1 MEQEPVVGIG
11 GFAFWGVPKQ
21 VLLYL
26 IGGVAGAGHESE
38 AMADT
43 IDMGIDGH
51 GVHTEGDCLH
61 DVGGLSAYA
70 WQTEQGVHIAGY
82 FTTIVCGEYLREFY
96 EVLGFGVRVG
106 DALDVFID
114 FCLVGCC
121 HCLGIGECLEEG
133 RGDEVDSLV
142 GALGGEHYGDEQ
154 LKDGAKLQLG
164 IDYGLLLAEVGE
176 DGMIK
181 FTSFHFLIRN

>member
-11 GFAFWGVPKQ
+11 SFAFSGVLEQ

-70 WQTEQGVHIAGY
+70 WQTEQGVHVAGY
-82 FTTIVCGEYLREFY
+82 FAIVVSGEYLRELY

-114 FCLVGCC
+114 FGLVGCC
-121 HCLGIGECLEEG
+121 HRLCIGECLEEG
-133 RGDEVDSLV
+133 RGDEVDSLI

-164 IDYGLLLAEVGE
+164 IDDGLLLAEVGE
-176 DGMIK
+176 NTVVK
-181 FTSFHFLIRN
+181 FSSFHF

>member
-1 MEQEPVVGIG
+1 MVGIG
-11 GFAFWGVPKQ
+11 GFAFRGVPKQ

-26 IGGVAGAGHESE
+26 EGGVAGAGHESE

-51 GVHTEGDCLH
+51 GVHAEGDCLH

-70 WQTEQGVHIAGY
+70 WQTKQGVHIAGH
-82 FTTIVCGEYLREFY
+82 FAIVVCGEYLRELY
-96 EVLGFGVRVG
+96 EVLGFGVGVG
-106 DALDVFID
+106 DALDVFIH
-114 FCLVGCC
+114 LALIGCRHSLC
-121 HCLGIGECLEEG
+121 IRVCLEEG

-154 LKDGAKLQLG
+154 LIDGVELQFG

-176 DGMIK
+176 NTVVK
-181 FTSFHFLIRN
+181 FSSFHF

>member
-26 IGGVAGAGHESE
+26 IGSVAGAGHESE

-51 GVHTEGDCLH
+51 GTLTEGNGKH
-61 DVGGLSAYA
+61 HVGGLPSHA
-70 WQTEQGVHIAGY
+70 WQAEQGIHVARHLA
-82 FTTIVCGEYLREFY
+82 TIVCGEYLRELH
-96 EVLGFGVRVG
+96 EVLRLGVRVG

-114 FCLVGCC
+114 FGLVGCC
-121 HCLGIGECLEEG
+121 HCLGIGVCLEEG
-133 RGDEVDSLV
+133 WCDEVDSLV
-142 GALGGEHYGDEQ
+142 GTLGGEHYGYEQ
-154 LKDGAKLQLG
+154 LEDGGEFQFRIHHRLFP
-164 IDYGLLLAEVGE
+164 AEVGE

-181 FTSFHFLIRN
+181 FSSFHF

>member
-1 MEQEPVVGIG
+1 MVGIG
-11 GFAFWGVPKQ
+11 GFAFRGVPKQ

-26 IGGVAGAGHESE
+26 IGGIAGAGHESE

-51 GVHTEGDCLH
+51 GVHAEGYGLH
-61 DVGGLSAYA
+61 YVGGLSAYA
-70 WQTEQGVHIAGY
+70 WQAEQGVHIAGH
-82 FTTIVCGEYLREFY
+82 FATIVCGEYLRELY

-114 FCLVGCC
+114 FGLVGCC
-121 HCLGIGECLEEG
+121 HSLCIGVCLEEG

-154 LKDGAKLQLG
+154 LIDGAELQLG
-164 IDYGLLLAEVGE
+164 IDYGLLFAEVGE

-181 FTSFHFLIRN
+181 VGFFHIGR

>member
-1 MEQEPVVGIG
+1 VEQEPVVGIG
-11 GFAFWGVPKQ
+11 GFAFRGVPEQ

-51 GVHTEGDCLH
+51 GVHAEGDCLH

-70 WQTEQGVHIAGY
+70 WQTEQGVHIAGH
-82 FTTIVCGEYLREFY
+82 FTTIVCGEYLRELY

-114 FCLVGCC
+114 FGLVGCC
-121 HCLGIGECLEEG
+121 HRLGIGVCLEEG
-133 RGDEVDSLV
+133 WCDEVDSLV

-176 DGMIK
+176 NTVVK
-181 FTSFHFLIRN
+181 FSSFHF

>member
-1 MEQEPVVGIG
+1 MVGIG
-11 GFAFWGVPKQ
+11 GFAFRGVLEQ
-21 VLLYL
+21 ILLYL

-51 GVHTEGDCLH
+51 GVHTEGYGLH

-70 WQTEQGVHIAGY
+70 WQAEQGVHIAGY
-82 FTTIVCGEYLREFY
+82 FTIVVCGEYLGELH

-121 HCLGIGECLEEG
+121 HCLGIWECQEEG

-142 GALGGEHYGDEQ
+142 GALGG
-154 LKDGAKLQLG
+154 
-164 IDYGLLLAEVGE
+164 
-176 DGMIK
+176 
-181 FTSFHFLIRN
+181 